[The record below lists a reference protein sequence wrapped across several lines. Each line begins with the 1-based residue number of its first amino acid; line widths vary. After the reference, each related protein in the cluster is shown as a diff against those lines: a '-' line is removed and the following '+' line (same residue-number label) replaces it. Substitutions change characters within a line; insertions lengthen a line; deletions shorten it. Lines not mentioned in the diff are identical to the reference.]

1 MYDIYHP
8 MYLTINQK
16 LAYVQLLSYLS
27 KIDSS
32 PELIEKEF
40 THKLIVRL
48 QIPAESLENLQIP
61 SNKEEVYD
69 VLRPIRSREIAV
81 DLVHC
86 LWFAASMDGIVTDE
100 EIELIRKIAEI
111 LGLDDNKTLEISHF
125 VQDELIFFERAQQ
138 VLETDEVRC

>member
-1 MYDIYHP
+1 MYNIYHP

-16 LAYVQLLSYLS
+16 LAYIQLLSYLA
-27 KIDSS
+27 KIDSN
-32 PELIEKEF
+32 PELIEKDF
-40 THKLIVRL
+40 MHKLIISL
-48 QIPAESLENLQIP
+48 QIPAENLQNLQIP
-61 SNKEEVYD
+61 NNKDEVYE

-86 LWFAASMDGIVTDE
+86 LWFASSMDGVVTDE

-125 VQDELIFFERAQQ
+125 VQDELMFFERARQ
-138 VLETDEVRC
+138 VLEIDEVRC